1 MEKIENVICIQGN
14 EMAAQG
20 AKDRRV
26 GLIGIGLVG
35 TALAENLLAA
45 GYEVIGFAPSPASR
59 EKLARLGGRAVESPA
74 HVAAEAA
81 RIILSLPDAA
91 VVEQV
96 ILGPGGLL
104 GGSARPLVILDTTTG
119 EPEKSEALARLL
131 AAQGIQILDAPISG
145 SSQQIR
151 QRQGVVLVGGDRA
164 AYEACLDLVRTLA
177 ERFYYLGGPGAGSRA
192 KLASNL
198 ILGLNRLV
206 LAEGLVF
213 AERLGLDLAAFLAM
227 LKMTPAYSCAVDV
240 KGQKMLQGD
249 FAPHSKVSQHHKDLR
264 IILEY
269 ADRAG
274 QELPLAAL
282 HARLLEEL
290 MAGGEGDLDTS
301 AVLLALRRLRRGGS
315 VG

>member
-1 MEKIENVICIQGN
+1 ME
-14 EMAAQG
+14 
-20 AKDRRV
+20 RRGTV

-45 GYEVIGFAPSPASR
+45 GYEVIGFARSEASR
-59 EKLARLGGRAVESPA
+59 AKLARLGGRAAAGPA
-74 HVAAEAA
+74 QVAREAA
-81 RIILSLPDAA
+81 RVILSLPDSS

-96 ILGPGGLL
+96 VLGPGGLL
-104 GGSARPLVILDTTTG
+104 DGPALPRLILDTTTG
-119 EPEKSEALARLL
+119 DPERSEALARRL
-131 AAQGIQILDAPISG
+131 AAQGILILDAPISG

-151 QRQGVVLVGGDRA
+151 QRQGVFLVGGDRA
-164 AYEACLDLVRTLA
+164 AYEACLDLITCLS
-177 ERFYYLGGPGAGSRA
+177 EKYYHLGASGAGARA

-213 AERLGLDLAAFLAM
+213 AERLGLDLPAFLAM
-227 LKMTPAYSCAVDV
+227 LKTTPAYSCAMDV

-249 FAPHSKVSQHHKDLR
+249 FAPVSKVSQHHKDLR

-269 ADRAG
+269 AERAG

-282 HARLLEEL
+282 HTRLLEQL

-301 AVLLALRRLRRGGS
+301 AVLLALRRLRRSQGAG
-315 VG
+315 